1 MGATDAETDEGLSQH
16 YGVAGKVYKAVFVT
30 MLSVIV
36 LNVFIA
42 IMVDGYTFAN
52 DHLKREPSPLLMLL
66 DIVRKSCWPSSTSAP
81 PAASA
86 FAAADRNRVWPAQKE
101 VAGDGGGGGGG
112 GRAGEED
119 MQLMASLVNEAGRGI
134 DGLREGLRGGL
145 ERRGE
150 GGGLEEM
157 RRLVEA
163 LAGTLC
169 VRCLIPVNCV
179 SCLCCVVCKGERRGG
194 GGWYG
199 MYPHATHKG
208 ASVCLITHDC
218 SHRLLSQLA

>member
-66 DIVRKSCWPSSTSAP
+66 DVVRKKCWPSHTSAP
-81 PAASA
+81 PAASSS
-86 FAAADRNRVWPAQKE
+86 AAADRNRVWPAQKE
-101 VAGDGGGGGGG
+101 SGGDGGGGGGG
-112 GRAGEED
+112 AGGED
-119 MQLMASLVNEAGRGI
+119 MQVLVSLVSEAGRVI
-134 DGLREGLRGGL
+134 DGLRDGLRGGV
-145 ERRGE
+145 ERRVE

-163 LAGTLC
+163 LAGMLSVS
-169 VRCLIPVNCV
+169 VR
-179 SCLCCVVCKGERRGG
+179 
-194 GGWYG
+194 
-199 MYPHATHKG
+199 
-208 ASVCLITHDC
+208 VCLSIV
-218 SHRLLSQLA
+218 SLVLVVLSVGVKEGEGLAGL

>member
-52 DHLKREPSPLLMLL
+52 DHLKRERSPLLMLL
-66 DIVRKSCWPSSTSAP
+66 DVVRKKCWPSHTSGP
-81 PAASA
+81 PAASSST
-86 FAAADRNRVWPAQKE
+86 AADRNRVWPAQKE
-101 VAGDGGGGGGG
+101 SGGDGGGGGGG
-112 GRAGEED
+112 AGGED
-119 MQLMASLVNEAGRGI
+119 MQVLVSLVSEAGRVI
-134 DGLREGLRGGL
+134 DGLRDGLRGGV

-163 LAGTLC
+163 LAGMLSVS
-169 VRCLIPVNCV
+169 VR
-179 SCLCCVVCKGERRGG
+179 
-194 GGWYG
+194 
-199 MYPHATHKG
+199 
-208 ASVCLITHDC
+208 VCLSIV
-218 SHRLLSQLA
+218 SLVLVVLSVGVKEGEGLAGL

>member
-66 DIVRKSCWPSSTSAP
+66 DVVRKKCWPSYTSAP
-81 PAASA
+81 PAASSS
-86 FAAADRNRVWPAQKE
+86 AAADRNRVWPAQKE
-101 VAGDGGGGGGG
+101 SGGDGGGGGGG
-112 GRAGEED
+112 AGGED
-119 MQLMASLVNEAGRGI
+119 MQVLVSLVSEAGRVI
-134 DGLREGLRGGL
+134 DGLRDGLRGGV
-145 ERRGE
+145 ERRGD

-163 LAGTLC
+163 LAGMLSVS
-169 VRCLIPVNCV
+169 VR
-179 SCLCCVVCKGERRGG
+179 
-194 GGWYG
+194 
-199 MYPHATHKG
+199 
-208 ASVCLITHDC
+208 VCLSIV
-218 SHRLLSQLA
+218 SLVLVVLSVGVKEGEGLAGL

>member
-1 MGATDAETDEGLSQH
+1 
-16 YGVAGKVYKAVFVT
+16 

-66 DIVRKSCWPSSTSAP
+66 DVVRKKFWLSHTSGP
-81 PAASA
+81 PAASSS
-86 FAAADRNRVWPAQKE
+86 AAADRNRVWPAQKE
-101 VAGDGGGGGGG
+101 SGG
-112 GRAGEED
+112 GRGGAGEED
-119 MQLMASLVNEAGRGI
+119 MQALASFVTEAGRVI

-145 ERRGE
+145 EGRGE

-163 LAGTLC
+163 LASMLC
-169 VRCLIPVNCV
+169 ARLCMPVTCV
-179 SCLCCVVCKGERRGG
+179 SCACCVACRGEGSGG
-194 GGWYG
+194 GGWFV

-208 ASVCLITHDC
+208 ASVCLITNDC
-218 SHRLLSQLA
+218 SHRFFSQLA